1 MNWKDIASTV
11 GGIAGAVA
19 PLLGGPVGLA
29 VSIGSQIAGALGTD
43 NTPEA
48 VAAALQR
55 DPSAAIKLQE
65 WAMQEREQIRYGHL
79 ELQRLAL
86 DEYKAELSDRQQA
99 RLVHKDHWMP
109 SALTIALLTMLA
121 ALIAVL
127 FFFPIPNENRDLIV
141 YLAGNLLPLVTGAVT
156 YWVSSTKDANNREK
170 LMTLASQGQ
179 TQTTGVPPRPAD
191 LYPSS
196 STTKAGA

>member
-19 PLLGGPVGLA
+19 PLLSGPVGLA

-55 DPSAAIKLQE
+55 DPNAALKLQE
-65 WAMQEREQIRYGHL
+65 WAMQEREQIRQGHL

-86 DEYKAELSDRQQA
+86 DEYKADLSDRQNARQA
-99 RLVHKDHWMP
+99 HKDHWMP
-109 SALTIALLTMLA
+109 SALTITLVSMLA
-121 ALIAVL
+121 ALIAAL
-127 FFFPIPNENRDLIV
+127 FYLPIPSENRDLIV
-141 YLAGNLLPLVTGAVT
+141 YLAGNLLPMVTGSVY

-179 TQTTGVPPRPAD
+179 QPAPAATPPK
-191 LYPSS
+191 L
-196 STTKAGA
+196 GA

>member
-1 MNWKDIASTV
+1 MNWKDIANTV

-55 DPSAAIKLQE
+55 DPNAALKLQE
-65 WAMQEREQIRYGHL
+65 WAMQEREQIRQGHL

-86 DEYKAELSDRQQA
+86 DEYKADLSDRQNARQA
-99 RLVHKDHWMP
+99 HKDHWMP
-109 SALTIALLTMLA
+109 SALTITLVSMLA
-121 ALIAVL
+121 ALIAAL
-127 FFFPIPNENRDLIV
+127 FYLPIPSENRDLIV
-141 YLAGNLLPLVTGAVT
+141 YLAGNLLPMVTGSVY

-179 TQTTGVPPRPAD
+179 QPAPAATPP
-191 LYPSS
+191 
-196 STTKAGA
+196 KAGA

>member
-19 PLLGGPVGLA
+19 PLLSGPVGLA

-55 DPSAAIKLQE
+55 DPNAALKLQE
-65 WAMQEREQIRYGHL
+65 WAIQEREQIRQGHL

-86 DEYKAELSDRQQA
+86 DEYKADLSDRQNARQA
-99 RLVHKDHWMP
+99 HKDHWMP
-109 SALTIALLTMLA
+109 SALTITLVSMLA
-121 ALIAVL
+121 ALIAAL
-127 FFFPIPNENRDLIV
+127 FYLPIPSENRDLIV
-141 YLAGNLLPLVTGAVT
+141 YLAGNLLPMVTGSVY

-179 TQTTGVPPRPAD
+179 TPAPTVPP
-191 LYPSS
+191 
-196 STTKAGA
+196 KAGA

>member
-48 VAAALQR
+48 VANALQR
-55 DPSAAIKLQE
+55 DPSAALKLQE
-65 WAMQEREQIRYGHL
+65 WAMAEREQIRQGHL
-79 ELQRLAL
+79 ELQRIAL
-86 DEYKAELSDRQQA
+86 DEYKADLSDRQNA
-99 RLVHKDHWMP
+99 RQVHKDHWMP

-170 LMTLASQGQ
+170 LMTLDRQGRQ
-179 TQTTGVPPRPAD
+179 ATEPRPEPATIP
-191 LYPSS
+191 L
-196 STTKAGA
+196 KAGA

>member
-1 MNWKDIASTV
+1 MNWKDIANTV

-55 DPSAAIKLQE
+55 DPNAALKLQE
-65 WAMQEREQIRYGHL
+65 WAMQEREQIRQGHL

-86 DEYKAELSDRQQA
+86 EEYKADLSDRQNARQA
-99 RLVHKDHWMP
+99 HKDHWMP
-109 SALTIALLTMLA
+109 SALTITLVSMLA
-121 ALIAVL
+121 ALIAAL
-127 FFFPIPNENRDLIV
+127 FYLPIPSENRDLIV
-141 YLAGNLLPLVTGAVT
+141 YLAGNLLPMVTGSVY

-179 TQTTGVPPRPAD
+179 QPAPAATPP
-191 LYPSS
+191 
-196 STTKAGA
+196 KVGA

>member
-1 MNWKDIASTV
+1 MNWKDIANTV

-109 SALTIALLTMLA
+109 SALTITLVSMLA
-121 ALIAVL
+121 ALIAAL
-127 FFFPIPNENRDLIV
+127 FYLPIPSENRDLIV
-141 YLAGNLLPLVTGAVT
+141 YLAGNLLPMVTGSVY

-179 TQTTGVPPRPAD
+179 QPAPAATPP
-191 LYPSS
+191 
-196 STTKAGA
+196 KVGA

>member
-55 DPSAAIKLQE
+55 DPNAALKLQE
-65 WAMQEREQIRYGHL
+65 WAMQEREQIRQGHL

-86 DEYKAELSDRQQA
+86 DEYKADLSDRQNARQA
-99 RLVHKDHWMP
+99 HKDHWMP
-109 SALTIALLTMLA
+109 SALTITLVSMLA
-121 ALIAVL
+121 ALIAAL
-127 FFFPIPNENRDLIV
+127 FYLPIPSENRDLIV
-141 YLAGNLLPLVTGAVT
+141 YLAGNLLPMVTGSVY

-179 TQTTGVPPRPAD
+179 QPAPAATPP
-191 LYPSS
+191 
-196 STTKAGA
+196 KVGA

>member
-1 MNWKDIASTV
+1 MNWKDIANTV

-55 DPSAAIKLQE
+55 DPNAALKLQE
-65 WAMQEREQIRYGHL
+65 WAMQEREQIRQGHL

-86 DEYKAELSDRQQA
+86 DEYKADLSDRQNA
-99 RLVHKDHWMP
+99 RQVHKDHWMP
-109 SALTIALLTMLA
+109 SALTITLVSMLA
-121 ALIAVL
+121 ALIAAL
-127 FFFPIPNENRDLIV
+127 FYLPIPSENRDLIV
-141 YLAGNLLPLVTGAVT
+141 YLAGNLLPMVTGSVY

-179 TQTTGVPPRPAD
+179 QPA
-191 LYPSS
+191 PAAMPQ
-196 STTKAGA
+196 KAGA

>member
-19 PLLGGPVGLA
+19 PLLGGPIGLA

-55 DPSAAIKLQE
+55 DPNAAFKLQE
-65 WAMQEREQIRYGHL
+65 WAMQEREQIRQGHL

-86 DEYKAELSDRQQA
+86 DEYKADLSDRQNARQA
-99 RLVHKDHWMP
+99 HKDHWMP
-109 SALTIALLTMLA
+109 SALTITLVSMLA
-121 ALIAVL
+121 ALIAAL
-127 FFFPIPNENRDLIV
+127 FYLPIPSENRDLIV
-141 YLAGNLLPLVTGAVT
+141 YLAGNLLPMVTGSVY

-179 TQTTGVPPRPAD
+179 TPAPAATPP
-191 LYPSS
+191 
-196 STTKAGA
+196 KAGA